1 VASTID
7 REVVGA
13 STNITVR
20 ATSADGSVADTGF
33 TIAVADV
40 NESPVG
46 PVSDGDGVAN
56 TVLENAAI
64 GTVVGITASAVD
76 PDATTNAVSYS
87 LSSNPGGLYA
97 IDAVSGVVTVASAI
111 DREVVGPSVDITVLA
126 TSADGSSSSQSF
138 SIAIGDVDEFDVSAP
153 VDGNGAADAV
163 TENAAIGTV
172 VGITASASDADATTN
187 AVSYSLSSNPGGLY
201 AIDAVSGVVT
211 VASTIDREVVGASTN
226 ITVRATSADGSVADT
241 GFTIAVGDQFVSHVG
256 TPGDDVINYAGS
268 TENVLIAAMD
278 GEDIITGSSFAD
290 TIDGGDGHDAIQG
303 GMGGDTINGG
313 LGNDTLGGGE
323 GDDLID
329 GQGGDDSLAGGLG
342 NDTLLGGLGN
352 DTLVSG
358 GGVDIIDGGA
368 DNDAIFINAS
378 ALLLPAT
385 DILGGSGIDSVYI
398 GTGAQLSLSDV
409 LGSMSQVERI
419 DFSASDVSADLSAF
433 NHAAA
438 TSLLGASG
446 PGLNLELVL
455 DFDDIFSVSDPVGD
469 GFSYAQA
476 GNIYTFYN
484 SEVLQDATTEI
495 AKVSLV

>member
-1 VASTID
+1 
-7 REVVGA
+7 
-13 STNITVR
+13 
-20 ATSADGSVADTGF
+20 
-33 TIAVADV
+33 
-40 NESPVG
+40 
-46 PVSDGDGVAN
+46 
-56 TVLENAAI
+56 
-64 GTVVGITASAVD
+64 
-76 PDATTNAVSYS
+76 
-87 LSSNPGGLYA
+87 
-97 IDAVSGVVTVASAI
+97 
-111 DREVVGPSVDITVLA
+111 VDITVLA